1 MSHNTMLAM
10 IHKPGMSAG
19 KRWHKTYRFG
29 RLRHLARVV
38 KGVKFRDGVEDR
50 RWQERRLTTSYTRF
64 DYPKRGL

>member
-19 KRWHKTYRFG
+19 KRWHKTYRFS

-38 KGVKFRDGVEDR
+38 KGVKFRDEVEANSETGNSR
-50 RWQERRLTTSYTRF
+50 SAA
-64 DYPKRGL
+64 